1 MVMEMCNVSIWCE
14 HYDDGNINMM
24 VMMVNDC
31 HDYHSLP
38 MTYVN
43 ITVDGNVYCVIHAG
57 LPSSSSRSDVNITRF
72 MAIDLELSHID
83 PYFTVWHFHL
93 H

>member
-38 MTYVN
+38 TTYVN

-57 LPSSSSRSDVNITRF
+57 LPPSSSRSDVNITRF
-72 MAIDLELSHID
+72 RAIYL
-83 PYFTVWHFHL
+83 F
-93 H
+93 

>member
-1 MVMEMCNVSIWCE
+1 
-14 HYDDGNINMM
+14 MM
-24 VMMVNDC
+24 VMMVND
-31 HDYHSLP
+31 YHSLP
-38 MTYVN
+38 TTYVN

-83 PYFTVWHFHL
+83 PYFTV
-93 H
+93 

>member
-1 MVMEMCNVSIWCE
+1 
-14 HYDDGNINMM
+14 MM

-38 MTYVN
+38 TTYVN
-43 ITVDGNVYCVIHAG
+43 IIVYCVIHVG

-83 PYFTVWHFHL
+83 PYFTV
-93 H
+93 